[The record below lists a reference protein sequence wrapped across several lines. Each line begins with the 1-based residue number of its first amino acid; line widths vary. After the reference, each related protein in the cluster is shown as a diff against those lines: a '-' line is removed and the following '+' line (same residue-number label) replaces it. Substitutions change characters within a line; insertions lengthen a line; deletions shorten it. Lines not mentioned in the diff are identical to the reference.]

1 MANCPECAAENEA
14 EAGLCQECS
23 SPLPGSD
30 AVEPANQRGR
40 RRLFKILAL
49 TFLVVAIIGGSG
61 FAYWKYIYLPQQPV
75 IAVQSFI
82 SMVVEG
88 DMAEARQ
95 YLTKDA
101 SKMFEFAKAIAGV
114 DVEAELKEIFSGGG
128 EKSFRKGIEYE
139 LKLVEYKPER
149 AQVNFKPGPKP
160 AEAFREDNLP
170 PNCKNGIPVIV
181 VKQDGEWKIDLMQTY
196 LVINGEGS

>member
-1 MANCPECAAENEA
+1 MANCPECGAENEVGA
-14 EAGLCQECS
+14 ELCRECS
-23 SPLPGSD
+23 RPLAGSD
-30 AVEPANQRGR
+30 DVEPTNLRGR

-49 TFLVVAIIGGSG
+49 TFLVLVIIGGGG

-82 SMVVEG
+82 SIVSEG
-88 DMAEARQ
+88 DMAGARQ

-101 SKMFEFAKAIAGV
+101 SKVFEFAKAIAGI
-114 DVEAELKEIFSGGG
+114 DVEAEVKEIFSGGG
-128 EKSFRKGIEYE
+128 EKSFRKGVEYD

-149 AQVNFKPGPKP
+149 AQVNFNPGPKP
-160 AEAFREDNLP
+160 AEAFGEDDLP